1 MGTSKGYDMPSGG
14 DWTPLKTDATS
25 FVKNEGRGS
34 VSPGKLLADYL
45 RANGGARAIAS
56 GSGSRDS
63 GTGASGGGKAG
74 GRGGGGG
81 RTAGSAA
88 RNLGGFLSSVGAVGL
103 DQALRDA
110 GLVDLIGKPAKE
122 VVSGLLDTLAE
133 PGSTLDEHAARLA
146 LAKLNDD
153 LLKGA
158 ETYEDVERALSQ
170 ALDQRGLDHI
180 LASFFGHYLYER
192 FCRDFYENWVKRVG
206 STQAA
211 RSLKSIKDYI
221 ESRIKAKLAG
231 RDVAKVKWH
240 TREGLRLAQ
249 QVLQDTLEVFEV
261 IA

>member
-14 DWTPLKTDATS
+14 DWTPLKTDATN
-25 FVKNEGRGS
+25 FVKSEGRGS
-34 VSPGKLLADYL
+34 VSSGKLLADYL
-45 RANGGARAIAS
+45 RANGGARSIAS
-56 GSGSRDS
+56 G
-63 GTGASGGGKAG
+63 GKGG

-81 RTAGSAA
+81 GSAA
-88 RNLGGFLSSVGAVGL
+88 RSTGRALGGFLSSVGAVGL

-110 GLVDLIGKPAKE
+110 GLIDLVGKPAKE

-153 LLKGA
+153 LLNDA

-170 ALDQRGLDHI
+170 ALDQQGLGHI

-206 STQAA
+206 SMQAA
-211 RSLKSIKDYI
+211 RSLRSIKDYI
-221 ESRIKAKLAG
+221 ESQIKAKLTG
-231 RDVAKVKWH
+231 RDFAKVKWH
-240 TREGLRLAQ
+240 TRDGLRLTQ

>member
-14 DWTPLKTDATS
+14 NWTPLKTDATS

-34 VSPGKLLADYL
+34 VSSAKLLADYL
-45 RANGGARAIAS
+45 RANGGARSMAS
-56 GSGSRDS
+56 GSGTGTRPS
-63 GTGASGGGKAG
+63 GDGKKGDRGGVGGG
-74 GRGGGGG
+74 
-81 RTAGSAA
+81 GSAA
-88 RNLGGFLSSVGAVGL
+88 RSAGRKLGGFLSSVGAVGL
-103 DQALRDA
+103 DEALRDA

-122 VVSGLLDTLAE
+122 VVSGLLDILAE
-133 PGSTLDEHAARLA
+133 PGSTLDEHVARLA

-153 LLKGA
+153 LLRGA

-170 ALDQRGLDHI
+170 ALDQRGLAHI
-180 LASFFGHYLYER
+180 LGSFFGHYLYER

-206 STQAA
+206 SIQAT

-221 ESRIKAKLAG
+221 ELRIKAKLIG
-231 RDVAKVKWH
+231 RDFAKVKWR
-240 TREGLRLAQ
+240 TREGLRLSQ